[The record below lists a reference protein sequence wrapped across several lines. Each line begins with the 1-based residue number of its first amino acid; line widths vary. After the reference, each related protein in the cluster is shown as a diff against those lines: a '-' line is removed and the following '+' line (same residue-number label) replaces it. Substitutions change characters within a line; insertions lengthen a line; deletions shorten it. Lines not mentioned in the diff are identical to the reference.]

1 MKKLTILALFVGLLS
16 SCTPSEY
23 AAKDR
28 DGAPILIRD
37 TEGII
42 ADAIKLGLDSI
53 YVKRFDMDEFY
64 RPLRQ
69 MGKEQ
74 TIVTS
79 DTIGGKRYTWFSTYR
94 VIHVNNLIKR

>member
-1 MKKLTILALFVGLLS
+1 MKKLTILALFVGLFS
-16 SCTPSEY
+16 SCISEY

-37 TEGII
+37 TDGII
-42 ADAIKLGLDSI
+42 DDAIALGLDSI

-64 RPLRQ
+64 EPLRQ

-74 TIVTS
+74 TIVSS
-79 DTIGGKRYTWFSTYR
+79 DTIGGKRYTWYSTYR
-94 VIHVNNLIKR
+94 VVHVNSLVKR